1 MVCTENTAMRHKR
14 GGRGLLSS
22 SRVTPQTP
30 SPCTPYPLARFIRM
44 HNALR
49 LSDAS
54 EVSLS
59 LPTAIARESGW
70 QGRCASVRCPPA
82 VTVVTAAVSARQGEV
97 LGNECGDR
105 LNHDTPWK
113 GVCRAVEYIGEGEVP
128 VMAAVDA
135 KKRRA
140 EVRLRGVERLYK

>member
-1 MVCTENTAMRHKR
+1 
-14 GGRGLLSS
+14 
-22 SRVTPQTP
+22 
-30 SPCTPYPLARFIRM
+30 M
-44 HNALR
+44 HNAMR
-49 LSDAS
+49 LSDAT

-59 LPTAIARESGW
+59 QPTAIAFESGC
-70 QGRCASVRCPPA
+70 QRRCASPRYPTV
-82 VTVVTAAVSARQGEV
+82 VTAVTAAVSARQGEI

-113 GVCRAVEYIGEGEVP
+113 GVCRAVEYIREGEVP

-140 EVRLRGVERLYK
+140 ESDRSESDTCRQR